1 MENKIHSLGFRLVK
15 LLLLAAIL
23 AFTSFQLL
31 YAAGIRAV
39 RACVENDNYVKLM
52 DEKFAVWLQDYIKT
66 ENLSNKN
73 YPIV

>member
-1 MENKIHSLGFRLVK
+1 MRDMENKIHSLGFRLVK

-52 DEKFAVWLQDYIKT
+52 DE
-66 ENLSNKN
+66 
-73 YPIV
+73 